1 MIMAHSTLS
10 TPAPFNDDPSAVA
23 ERERCDYS
31 IKITKEMAA
40 SGQAPRPIRIY
51 ADGIYDL
58 FHQGHA
64 RQLMQAK
71 SAFPNVYLIVG
82 VNSDQ
87 LTHTMKGRTVMTDV
101 ERYEAVRHCRYVDEV
116 LRDAPWVLDDE
127 FLETNKIDFV
137 AHDEIP
143 YCTGNDEDVYKLI
156 KERGMFLA
164 TQRTDGISTSDLV
177 ARIVKDYDVY
187 VRRNLARGYSARDM
201 NVSFLNEKK
210 FLLQN
215 KMDELKDKSKQLV
228 ENLEGKRHEFIQK
241 WEEKS
246 REFIFNFLELFG
258 REGRLDTD
266 IADIPLLDPSAEGFA
281 PGASA
286 HYMEVCNLFR
296 PPVRMRTRRPVSRDA
311 SPYRPSTPTYCPSP
325 LASATP
331 PELDH
336 LQWKPLSAKGSDGTS
351 VNGGTGKARSDMD
364 VSTLQ
369 HKPKEGA
376 AAGRVRS
383 KSSEDVHA
391 PKSSDRTLAA
401 GAVDQPAKSSPSGHF
416 GGQEQVHLLLQDSVA
431 KGPLQSEFGI
441 RRSSN
446 ISAAGAGVASVPV
459 TAGVQA
465 LPPLGEVATDST
477 SAEHFSRQQ
486 QDTTGFS
493 VSHSSPYDAKTG
505 DPADPLHTGLVA
517 GGAEQSR
524 AEEGSPTLVDRHVA
538 AAADLQESSGGL
550 AQKATL
556 PEMGEAKGSVGV
568 VPSDQALTAPK
579 LDSSGQPSGHKGY
592 VDFHPSYSGPPEEE
606 PTSCVQSVH
615 VEPVAGTAS
624 NELKEQ
630 SQALVERHDD
640 STEGIQVA
648 PLAGAAS
655 NELKE
660 ESQALVERHDDS
672 TERIH
677 VAPVLAAGAG
687 TTGKPK
693 AHDDIAS
700 NN

>member
-1 MIMAHSTLS
+1 MDNAVSQDSPATKRMTLS

-23 ERERCDYS
+23 EREGCDYS

-258 REGRLDTD
+258 REGRLNH
-266 IADIPLLDPSAEGFA
+266 LWNEGKDRLKNA
-281 PGASA
+281 LSPG
-286 HYMEVCNLFR
+286 
-296 PPVRMRTRRPVSRDA
+296 
-311 SPYRPSTPTYCPSP
+311 
-325 LASATP
+325 
-331 PELDH
+331 
-336 LQWKPLSAKGSDGTS
+336 
-351 VNGGTGKARSDMD
+351 
-364 VSTLQ
+364 
-369 HKPKEGA
+369 
-376 AAGRVRS
+376 
-383 KSSEDVHA
+383 
-391 PKSSDRTLAA
+391 
-401 GAVDQPAKSSPSGHF
+401 SSPS
-416 GGQEQVHLLLQDSVA
+416 
-431 KGPLQSEFGI
+431 
-441 RRSSN
+441 RSPSP
-446 ISAAGAGVASVPV
+446 SFLTERSGS
-459 TAGVQA
+459 
-465 LPPLGEVATDST
+465 PP
-477 SAEHFSRQQ
+477 
-486 QDTTGFS
+486 
-493 VSHSSPYDAKTG
+493 AKTVRLGKDAFCHDFSEDEDEDDG
-505 DPADPLHTGLVA
+505 D
-517 GGAEQSR
+517 E
-524 AEEGSPTLVDRHVA
+524 DR
-538 AAADLQESSGGL
+538 
-550 AQKATL
+550 
-556 PEMGEAKGSVGV
+556 
-568 VPSDQALTAPK
+568 SD
-579 LDSSGQPSGHKGY
+579 
-592 VDFHPSYSGPPEEE
+592 E
-606 PTSCVQSVH
+606 PQRRT
-615 VEPVAGTAS
+615 T
-624 NELKEQ
+624 
-630 SQALVERHDD
+630 D
-640 STEGIQVA
+640 
-648 PLAGAAS
+648 GAARDMA
-655 NELKE
+655 
-660 ESQALVERHDDS
+660 ALIR
-672 TERIH
+672 
-677 VAPVLAAGAG
+677 A
-687 TTGKPK
+687 
-693 AHDDIAS
+693 
-700 NN
+700 